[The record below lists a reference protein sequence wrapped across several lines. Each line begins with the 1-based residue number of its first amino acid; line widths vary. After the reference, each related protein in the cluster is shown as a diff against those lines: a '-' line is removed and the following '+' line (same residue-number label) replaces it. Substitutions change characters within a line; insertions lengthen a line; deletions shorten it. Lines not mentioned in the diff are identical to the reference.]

1 MICAD
6 FGLVTCTNCVFLL
19 LVFYQLLPSIPTT
32 SIIKAQAS
40 EKIST
45 TKGSRE
51 EQS

>member
-1 MICAD
+1 MICSD

-19 LVFYQLLPSIPTT
+19 LVFHQLPPSISAT
-32 SIIKAQAS
+32 STIKVQAS
-40 EKIST
+40 ERIST

>member
-1 MICAD
+1 MICPD

-19 LVFYQLLPSIPTT
+19 LVFHQLPPSIPTT